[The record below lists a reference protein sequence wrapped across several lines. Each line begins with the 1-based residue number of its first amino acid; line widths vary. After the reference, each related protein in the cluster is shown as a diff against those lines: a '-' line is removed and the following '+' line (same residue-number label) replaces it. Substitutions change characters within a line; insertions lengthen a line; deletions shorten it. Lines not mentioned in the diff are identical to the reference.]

1 MGLNVDVFR
10 NSSHY
15 DCTNGGM
22 TSRFNR
28 VCLVNV
34 DGPFEPTLDIPAAV
48 LVKGNLPNTAKVVPE
63 EALNNNGDWTIF
75 GAPKIYMFGGN
86 FVATRDSRF
95 NRAVEE
101 ITGYRFY
108 GAIPVHDRV
117 E

>member
-1 MGLNVDVFR
+1 MGLTVDVFR
-10 NSSHY
+10 DSSHY

-34 DGPFEPTLDIPAAV
+34 DGPSEPTLDIPAAV

-63 EALNNNGDWTIF
+63 EALNNGDWT
-75 GAPKIYMFGGN
+75 MFGGN
-86 FVATRDSRF
+86 FVATSDSRF
-95 NRAVEE
+95 SRAVEA
-101 ITGYRFY
+101 ITGYHFY